1 MAELEAFV
9 RALDTLEPSIAD
21 LPPVKTWRELWVWPA
36 GRSGAGLRHAAAVA
50 RCWRDRGGRI
60 CRRR

>member
-21 LPPVKTWRELWVWPA
+21 SPPVKTWREL
-36 GRSGAGLRHAAAVA
+36 
-50 RCWRDRGGRI
+50 
-60 CRRR
+60 